1 MRTKIVFHV
10 DAGRFESDGE
20 KNYKYCDQSETLAGA
35 IQMYEMAL
43 GYEFVDFY
51 LVITFPNGA
60 KRTVYLDGGDY
71 AEERM
76 RMSIANLW
84 MQVMGNDFFD
94 LTEGPTWEQ
103 QIEVI
108 EGVLEARAHFGLPED
123 QQVPAS
129 RAIGFVRAVHRRLF
143 DDDTAEYLPM
153 AIIEQEISSKI
164 TELQRTKRVWQDI
177 HARFHNHSLT
187 WTQAFDALMSECG
200 LPMEEALRC
209 LAEHFNRRPVI
220 TATEV

>member
-20 KNYKYCDQSETLAGA
+20 KNYKYCDLAETLEGA

-51 LVITFPNGA
+51 LVVTFPNGL
-60 KRTVYLDGGDY
+60 KRTVYLDGGDC

-76 RMSIANLW
+76 RMSLANLW
-84 MQVMGNDFFD
+84 MQVTGKDFFS

-103 QIEVI
+103 QIEAI
-108 EGVLEARAHFGLPED
+108 EEH
-123 QQVPAS
+123 
-129 RAIGFVRAVHRRLF
+129 IRRL
-143 DDDTAEYLPM
+143 P
-153 AIIEQEISSKI
+153 
-164 TELQRTKRVWQDI
+164 WQVV

-187 WTQAFDALMSECG
+187 WTEAFDALMSECG
-200 LPMEEALRC
+200 MPMEEALRC
-209 LAEHFNRRPVI
+209 LAEHFDRRPVT

>member
-43 GYEFVDFY
+43 GYAFVEFY

-71 AEERM
+71 VEERM

-84 MQVMGNDFFD
+84 MQATGNDFFA
-94 LTEGPTWEQ
+94 LTEGPTWEEQ
-103 QIEVI
+103 VETIE
-108 EGVLEARAHFGLPED
+108 ETLKP
-123 QQVPAS
+123 
-129 RAIGFVRAVHRRLF
+129 
-143 DDDTAEYLPM
+143 
-153 AIIEQEISSKI
+153 
-164 TELQRTKRVWQDI
+164 RTSWQDI
-177 HARFHNHSLT
+177 HARFKDNQLT
-187 WTQAFDALMSECG
+187 WTQSFDALMSQCG
-200 LPMEEALRC
+200 MPMEGALQC
-209 LAEHFNRRPVI
+209 LAENFGRRPAVKVK
-220 TATEV
+220 EV